1 MNKASINGY
10 FSANIK
16 EGEVTLTAPVGYT
29 ADFTFEIAD
38 RFTFDRFA
46 NGIVPLD
53 EMKKQLV
60 SALNT
65 ILTREYSVATPLAKI
80 EDISKDIYKPL
91 MNHAVTKWDII
102 WGIKLTG
109 ANLTSVFISQEI
121 KDKLPKNKEKPRKKS
136 WFRKQ

>member
-1 MNKASINGY
+1 MNRASINGY
-10 FSANIK
+10 FSAKIK
-16 EGEVTLTAPVGYT
+16 EGDFETTAPVAYT

-46 NGIVPLD
+46 NGIVPLE

-65 ILTREYSVATPLAKI
+65 ILTREYSVATPLAKV
-80 EDISKDIYKPL
+80 EDISKDIYIPL

-102 WGIKLTG
+102 WGIKLTS
-109 ANLTSVFISQEI
+109 AKLTSIFISQEV
-121 KDKLPKNKEKPRKKS
+121 KDKLPKKKS
-136 WFRKQ
+136 WFRK

>member
-1 MNKASINGY
+1 MNRASINGY
-10 FSANIK
+10 FSAKIK
-16 EGEVTLTAPVGYT
+16 EGDFETIAPVTFT
-29 ADFTFEIAD
+29 ADFTYEIAD
-38 RFTFDRFA
+38 RFTFDRFS

-80 EDISKDIYKPL
+80 EDISKDIYRPL

-102 WGIKLTG
+102 WGIKLTS
-109 ANLTSVFISQEI
+109 AKLTYISVSQEV
-121 KDKLPKNKEKPRKKS
+121 KDKLPKKKS
-136 WFRKQ
+136 WFRK